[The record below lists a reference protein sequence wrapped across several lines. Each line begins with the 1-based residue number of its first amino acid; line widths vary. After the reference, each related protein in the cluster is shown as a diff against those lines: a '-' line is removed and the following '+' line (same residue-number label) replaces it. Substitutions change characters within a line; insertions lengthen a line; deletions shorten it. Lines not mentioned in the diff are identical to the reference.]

1 MNRDFAEMLA
11 ALSGAGAEFLIVGA
25 HALAAH
31 GTPRATGDLEIWI
44 RPTPENA
51 ALVFKALTEFGAPLA
66 DLSESDLAAPDLVF
80 QMGLPPVRIDI
91 LTKISGVTFDEAWKA
106 RLSLQVEG
114 QEVPV
119 LGLAE
124 LILNKKAAA
133 RPKDLADLAMLEGV
147 EPG

>member
-11 ALSGAGAEFLIVGA
+11 ALSAAGAEFLIVGA

-31 GTPRATGDLEIWI
+31 GTPRATGDLDIWI

-66 DLSESDLAAPDLVF
+66 DLSESDLASPDLVF